1 VLAFCTQGGP
11 SSQREIVQ
19 TSDKN
24 PYAPPSAPVADAA
37 HLGPDSIESLNRIA
51 RGQRQ
56 VMFALLAQIAASVLA
71 RVVPQI
77 GLLLL
82 ILTLIYSIVALV
94 RLASALGISVVSRVL
109 LCVGLVIPLISLL
122 VLAVLSARASRRLR
136 AGGFRIG
143 FLGAKPREA

>member
-1 VLAFCTQGGP
+1 MSTQ
-11 SSQREIVQ
+11 
-19 TSDKN
+19 N
-24 PYAPPSAPVADAA
+24 PYAPPSAPVADVA
-37 HLGPDSIESLNRIA
+37 HGGLESIESLNHIA

-71 RVVPQI
+71 RASPQI

-82 ILTLIYSIVALV
+82 IAAFIYSVVALV
-94 RLASALGISVVSRVL
+94 RLTSALGISVVSRVL
-109 LCVGLVIPLISLL
+109 LCIGLLIPLISLII
-122 VLAVLSARASRRLR
+122 LAVLSSRASRRLR